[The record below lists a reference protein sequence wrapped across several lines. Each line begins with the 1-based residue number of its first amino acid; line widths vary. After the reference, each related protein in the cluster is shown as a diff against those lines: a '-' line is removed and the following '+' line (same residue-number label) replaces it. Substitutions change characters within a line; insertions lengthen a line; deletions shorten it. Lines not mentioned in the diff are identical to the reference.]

1 MLGFQKLQLRRGTRV
16 LFEDVT
22 FTIFRGER
30 VGITGAN
37 GTGKTSLLSVVRGE
51 LHADAGE
58 FTAPPGLRM
67 AWVEQETTADPQ
79 PAIEY
84 VLDGDAE
91 LRATQRAIAQADH
104 AHDGARLASLHGQ
117 YEALGG
123 YSARSRAAQLLAGIG
138 FAPDDLERPVAAFSG
153 GWRVRLN
160 LARALMSRSDLL
172 LLDEPTNHLDLDAV
186 LWLERWLLAYRGTL
200 LLISHDREFLDRVA
214 TRIAHIERQAIRTYA
229 GNYSS
234 FEAQRAA
241 ELAVQQSMYER
252 QQREIRHVEEF
263 VARFR
268 AKASKARQAQSR
280 LRLLERMQR
289 IAPAHV
295 DTQFEFAFAEPE
307 KLPRPLLTL
316 DRHSAGYGERVVLRD
331 ISLVL
336 APGDRIAL
344 LGRNGAGKSTLTRLL
359 AGELAGLE
367 GQRVAAPDLRI
378 GYFAQHQLEQLDPAL
393 HAFGHVVR
401 FGGPHF
407 ARATDQEVR
416 DHLAGFGF
424 RDDRVFEPVAPFSGG
439 EKARLVLALL
449 VAQRPNLLLLDEPT
463 NHLDLEMRHA
473 LGMALQDF
481 TGALVVVSHDRHL
494 IRSIADSLWLVA
506 DGRVAPFDGD
516 LDDYAD
522 WLARSGQ
529 PPPEEKPRAS
539 PDGAEARR
547 AQRRVEAQRRNRLS
561 PLRAQIRKLEEEI
574 SAHEQ
579 ERRVTEERLADPA
592 IYAAEAKQELMGQL
606 ERQKEV
612 ARALTAAE
620 ARWLETCEALEAAI
634 GEECPAGGPEE
645 TGTR

>member
-51 LHADAGE
+51 LHPDAGE

-138 FAPDDLERPVAAFSG
+138 FAPADLERPVATFSG

-241 ELAVQQSMYER
+241 DLAVQQSMYER

-280 LRLLERMQR
+280 LKLLERMQR

-307 KLPRPLLTL
+307 KLPRPLLAL

-344 LGRNGAGKSTLTRLL
+344 LGRNGAGKSTLTKLL

-367 GQRVAAPDLRI
+367 GQRIAAPDLRI

-401 FGGPHF
+401 FGGPYF

-424 RDDRVFEPVAPFSGG
+424 RGDRVFEPVAPFSGG

-463 NHLDLEMRHA
+463 NHLDLAMRHA

-592 IYAAEAKQELMGQL
+592 IYAAEAKQELMRQL